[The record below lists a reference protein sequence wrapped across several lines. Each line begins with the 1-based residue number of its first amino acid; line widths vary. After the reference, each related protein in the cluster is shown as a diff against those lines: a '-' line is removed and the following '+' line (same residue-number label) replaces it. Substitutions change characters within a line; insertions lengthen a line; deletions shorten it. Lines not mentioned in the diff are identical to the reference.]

1 MHPRSLPPRAGK
13 FEGPRGPRTS
23 ALRRARFALDGE
35 RIARVAAPPGL
46 MMARSL
52 RVVVRAYRWFVR
64 PILPVACR
72 FYPSCSEYAE
82 QALERHG
89 ACRGGGLILRRL
101 CRCGP
106 WHPGGYDPV
115 P

>member
-1 MHPRSLPPRAGK
+1 MIASG
-13 FEGPRGPRTS
+13 
-23 ALRRARFALDGE
+23 LRLA
-35 RIARVAAPPGL
+35 
-46 MMARSL
+46 
-52 RVVVRAYRWFVR
+52 VRAYRWLVR
-64 PILPVACR
+64 PILPSACR

-89 ACRGGGLILRRL
+89 ARRGCLLIATRI

>member
-1 MHPRSLPPRAGK
+1 MSPERVIAKGL
-13 FEGPRGPRTS
+13 RG
-23 ALRRARFALDGE
+23 A
-35 RIARVAAPPGL
+35 
-46 MMARSL
+46 
-52 RVVVRAYRWFVR
+52 VRAYRWTIS
-64 PILPVACR
+64 PLLPPACR

-89 ACRGGGLILRRL
+89 ALRGSWLAALRI

-106 WHPGGYDPV
+106 WHSGGHDPV

>member
-1 MHPRSLPPRAGK
+1 MITATLRALV
-13 FEGPRGPRTS
+13 RG
-23 ALRRARFALDGE
+23 
-35 RIARVAAPPGL
+35 
-46 MMARSL
+46 
-52 RVVVRAYRWFVR
+52 YRWFVR
-64 PILPVACR
+64 PVLPSACR

-89 ACRGGGLILRRL
+89 AWRGGALIARRL

>member
-1 MHPRSLPPRAGK
+1 
-13 FEGPRGPRTS
+13 
-23 ALRRARFALDGE
+23 
-35 RIARVAAPPGL
+35 
-46 MMARSL
+46 MMTRSL

-64 PILPVACR
+64 PILPGACR

-89 ACRGGGLILRRL
+89 ARRACLLIASRL